1 MFNED
6 KVNEF
11 VNEVGRA
18 TDEVLNDK
26 DSQNDSFEDK
36 AVKAF
41 YKDRR
46 KEHRDSFPRNENGRI
61 IRFNENNRDKY
72 GEFARLAVKEFDLAV
87 KNKIGDLILS
97 DYGYDTISIMRN
109 DLLSKAN
116 NLHNMSDIDK
126 NTGEFR
132 SNKDII
138 NTMSYVIK
146 ATIYGN
152 EKQIGLIQRLE
163 SAVKRPYFLADSE
176 TLEEMKRNLETKLSI
191 VEKNIENRDFSSYSN
206 KKDPEQE
213 AYKHKDNIEKK
224 IENVDKTT
232 QAINLNGIVKDDK
245 PLFNNQGY
253 QNNQNNN
260 ENSNINDLGEK
271 IIDNQ
276 TQDNDS
282 RIRKNH

>member
-18 TDEVLNDK
+18 TDEILNNK

-61 IRFNENNRDKY
+61 VRFNENNKDKY

-116 NLHNMSDIDK
+116 NLHKMSDIDK
-126 NTGEFR
+126 NTGEVR

-152 EKQIGLIQRLE
+152 EKQIGLVQRLE
-163 SAVKRPYFLADSE
+163 SAIKQPYFLADNE

-191 VEKNIENRDFSSYSN
+191 VENNIRNRDFSSYAN

-213 AYKHKDNIEKK
+213 AYNHKDNIEKK
-224 IENVDKTT
+224 IDNVDKTA
-232 QAINLNGIVKDDK
+232 QIINLNGIVKDDK
-245 PLFNNQGY
+245 PLFNNQSH
-253 QNNQNNN
+253 QNNQHNN

-271 IIDNQ
+271 IINNQ

-282 RIRKNH
+282 KIRKNH